1 MTAELDD
8 ASFSVVRRGY
18 DRSQVEERLSR
29 LSAELDAAAAGRN
42 AAVED
47 VRTLTRQRDASRNE
61 AQAARSANSEARS
74 ELERLRAQVA
84 ELSIIP
90 HTVDGMSE
98 RLQQMVRIAQDE
110 VNDMRSRATA
120 SAAQILTLAQAEAD
134 ELRDRSVSERR
145 EFEEERRAAEESLR
159 AQLDETQT
167 RLDQLR
173 HDSDGQMARLD
184 AELAER
190 RTRAEQSLAAEMD
203 EQRTGMQNELAA
215 LEARHREEAARIL
228 ELANQD
234 SRTRLAEATNEAQ
247 RVRNESRNDVVAAQ
261 RELEELRGLQHQI
274 SEQLTSVRALL
285 DWTLPKIVGGTPRGG
300 DSGSVFGDKGLRA
313 NGEQDRVQVPS
324 QQVQT
329 QQIPTQQLPPAPHV
343 PAERPAATAERN
355 DKSAVEP
362 EPRDDPDMDDANPPT
377 EATPIVEPVAVA
389 DGSAAGRPTPVAR
402 HSRMSAPSGRR

>member
-18 DRSQVEERLSR
+18 DRAQVEERLSR
-29 LSAELDAAAAGRN
+29 LTAELDAAAAGRN

-61 AQAARSANSEARS
+61 AQAARSSNSEARN

-110 VNDMRSRATA
+110 VNDMRSRAT
-120 SAAQILTLAQAEAD
+120 SGAAQILTLAQAEAD
-134 ELRDRSVSERR
+134 ELRDRSISERR

-190 RTRAEQSLAAEMD
+190 RTRAEQSLAAEME

-234 SRTRLAEATNEAQ
+234 ARTRVAEATNEAQ

-261 RELEELRGLQHQI
+261 RELEELRVLQHQI

-285 DWTLPKIVGGTPRGG
+285 DWTLPKIVGGGARGG
-300 DSGSVFGDKGLRA
+300 DNGPRPGDNPRVGGD
-313 NGEQDRVQVPS
+313 NDRLLVPAQG
-324 QQVQT
+324 QQV
-329 QQIPTQQLPPAPHV
+329 A
-343 PAERPAATAERN
+343 AERPAITTDRDDEPAA
-355 DKSAVEP
+355 EP
-362 EPRDDPDMDDANPPT
+362 ESRGKPVVDDANPPT
-377 EATPIVEPVAVA
+377 EATPIVEPVPVT
-389 DGSAAGRPTPVAR
+389 DGSVSARPTPVAR

>member
-18 DRSQVEERLSR
+18 DRAQVDDRLSR

-61 AQAARSANSEARS
+61 AQAARAANNEARA

-120 SAAQILTLAQAEAD
+120 SAAQVLTLAQAEAD

-184 AELAER
+184 AELSER
-190 RTRAEQSLAAEMD
+190 RGRAEQSLAAEMD
-203 EQRTGMQNELAA
+203 EQRTAMQNELAA

-234 SRTRLAEATNEAQ
+234 ARNRLAEATNEAQ
-247 RVRNESRNDVVAAQ
+247 RVRAESRNDVSAAQ
-261 RELEELRGLQHQI
+261 RELEELRVLQHQI

-285 DWTLPKIVGGTPRGG
+285 DWTLPQISAGARALEHSPRPGDTPVLVPAQQQARP
-300 DSGSVFGDKGLRA
+300 SSVERPLFQSD
-313 NGEQDRVQVPS
+313 DDPS
-324 QQVQT
+324 PESRSEPV
-329 QQIPTQQLPPAPHV
+329 IPEELPVSRPHV
-343 PAERPAATAERN
+343 EAE
-355 DKSAVEP
+355 
-362 EPRDDPDMDDANPPT
+362 
-377 EATPIVEPVAVA
+377 IVEQPKPSNGDVTAPE
-389 DGSAAGRPTPVAR
+389 RPTPVAR
-402 HSRMSAPSGRR
+402 HSRVTTPSGRR

>member
-1 MTAELDD
+1 MTADLDD

-18 DRSQVEERLSR
+18 DRAQVDNRLSR
-29 LSAELDAAAAGRN
+29 LLAELDAAAAGRN

-61 AQAARSANSEARS
+61 AQAARAANTEARA
-74 ELERLRAQVA
+74 ELERLRAQVS

-110 VNDMRSRATA
+110 VNDMRSRATTG
-120 SAAQILTLAQAEAD
+120 SAQVLTMAQAEAD
-134 ELRDRSVSERR
+134 ELRERSLTERR

-184 AELAER
+184 AELGER
-190 RTRAEQSLAAEMD
+190 RQRAEQALAADID
-203 EQRTGMQNELAA
+203 EQRTSMQSELAT

-228 ELANQD
+228 EKANQD
-234 SRTRLAEATNEAQ
+234 ARNRLAEATSEAQ

-261 RELEELRGLQHQI
+261 RELEELRVLQHQI

-285 DWTLPKIVGGTPRGG
+285 DWTLPKITSSEGRGHDTG
-300 DSGSVFGDKGLRA
+300 QRPST
-313 NGEQDRVQVPS
+313 GEQPVIPGQVAHRP
-324 QQVQT
+324 QDE
-329 QQIPTQQLPPAPHV
+329 PAAPPAGD
-343 PAERPAATAERN
+343 R
-355 DKSAVEP
+355 AVA
-362 EPRDDPDMDDANPPT
+362 DPDNPPT
-377 EATPIVEPVAVA
+377 EANPVVERANPAT
-389 DGSAAGRPTPVAR
+389 DEHNPPTRPTPVAR
-402 HSRMSAPSGRR
+402 HSRVTAPTGRR

>member
-1 MTAELDD
+1 MTADLDD

-18 DRSQVEERLSR
+18 DRAQVDERLSR
-29 LSAELDAAAAGRN
+29 LSAELEAAAAGRN

-61 AQAARSANSEARS
+61 AQAARSANSEARA
-74 ELERLRAQVA
+74 ELERLRAQVS

-120 SAAQILTLAQAEAD
+120 SAAQVLTLAQAEAD
-134 ELRDRSVSERR
+134 ELRDRSLTERR

-190 RTRAEQSLAAEMD
+190 RTRAEQALAAEMD

-228 ELANQD
+228 EVAQQD
-234 SRTRLAEATNEAQ
+234 ARTRLVEATSEAQ

-261 RELEELRGLQHQI
+261 RELEELRALQHQI

-285 DWTLPKIVGGTPRGG
+285 DWTLPQISAHGPRAVEA
-300 DSGSVFGDKGLRA
+300 S
-313 NGEQDRVQVPS
+313 P
-324 QQVQT
+324 
-329 QQIPTQQLPPAPHV
+329 PQLPRPQGRSTNG
-343 PAERPAATAERN
+343 AERDEEPAAAERAAAGA
-355 DKSAVEP
+355 DA
-362 EPRDDPDMDDANPPT
+362 ANPPT
-377 EATPIVEPVAVA
+377 AANPIIERPNTAAEERNPAT
-389 DGSAAGRPTPVAR
+389 RPTPVAR
-402 HSRMSAPSGRR
+402 HSRVGTPSGRR

>member
-8 ASFSVVRRGY
+8 TTFSVVRRGY
-18 DRSQVEERLSR
+18 DRAQVDDRLSR
-29 LSAELDAAAAGRN
+29 LHAELEAAAAGRN

-61 AQAARSANSEARS
+61 AQAARSSNQEIRA
-74 ELERLRAQVA
+74 ELERLRTQVA

-120 SAAQILTLAQAEAD
+120 SSAQVLTMAQAEAD
-134 ELRDRSVSERR
+134 ELRERSVSERR

-190 RTRAEQSLAAEMD
+190 RSRAEQGLAAEID
-203 EQRTGMQNELAA
+203 QQRTAMQQELAA
-215 LEARHREEAARIL
+215 LEARHKEEAARIL
-228 ELANQD
+228 EVANQD
-234 SRTRLAEATNEAQ
+234 ARTRLAEATQEAQ
-247 RVRNESRNDVVAAQ
+247 RVRAESRNDIAAAQ
-261 RELEELRGLQHQI
+261 RELEELRVLQHQI

-285 DWTLPKIVGGTPRGG
+285 DWTLPQISAGARGAADSTLRPSQGTTGPLPIPAQSSPHPQSDRTALRADDEPEAADTERPTPEADAVDRTPAAGSPVVEAPATVGALAPSNG
-300 DSGSVFGDKGLRA
+300 DSS
-313 NGEQDRVQVPS
+313 
-324 QQVQT
+324 T
-329 QQIPTQQLPPAPHV
+329 
-343 PAERPAATAERN
+343 
-355 DKSAVEP
+355 P
-362 EPRDDPDMDDANPPT
+362 E
-377 EATPIVEPVAVA
+377 
-389 DGSAAGRPTPVAR
+389 RPTPVAR
-402 HSRMSAPSGRR
+402 HSRVTAPSGRR

>member
-18 DRSQVEERLSR
+18 DRAQVEERLSR

-61 AQAARSANSEARS
+61 AQAARSANGEARS

-228 ELANQD
+228 EVANQD
-234 SRTRLAEATNEAQ
+234 SRTRVAEATNEAQ

-261 RELEELRGLQHQI
+261 RELEELRVLQHQI

-285 DWTLPKIVGGTPRGG
+285 DWTLPKIVGNGSRGG
-300 DSGSVFGDKGLRA
+300 DSAPAPAMGDKGPRA
-313 NGEQDRVQVPS
+313 NGDKDRVLIPA
-324 QQVQT
+324 QQ
-329 QQIPTQQLPPAPHV
+329 APV
-343 PAERPAATAERN
+343 ERPVTT
-355 DKSAVEP
+355 P
-362 EPRDDPDMDDANPPT
+362 ERDDKPAAEPASRDEPVVDDANPPT
-377 EATPIVEPVAVA
+377 EATPIVEPVPVT
-389 DGSAAGRPTPVAR
+389 DGPVPARPTPVAR

>member
-18 DRSQVEERLSR
+18 DRAQVDERMSR
-29 LSAELDAAAAGRN
+29 LMAELDAAAAGRN

-61 AQAARSANSEARS
+61 SQAARSAHNEARS

-120 SAAQILTLAQAEAD
+120 GAAQILTLAQAEAD

-159 AQLDETQT
+159 SQLDETQT

-184 AELAER
+184 AELGDR

-203 EQRTGMQNELAA
+203 EQRSTMQNELAE

-228 ELANQD
+228 EVANQD
-234 SRTRLAEATNEAQ
+234 ARTRVAEATNEAQ
-247 RVRNESRNDVVAAQ
+247 RVRAESRNDVVAAQ
-261 RELEELRGLQHQI
+261 RELEELRVLQHQI

-285 DWTLPKIVGGTPRGG
+285 DWTLPKITAGGTR
-300 DSGSVFGDKGLRA
+300 SIE
-313 NGEQDRVQVPS
+313 NGTRLTNTDTPVGIPVQMAQRYPMDRPPGVRTEQDDKPTGDHK
-324 QQVQT
+324 T
-329 QQIPTQQLPPAPHV
+329 QD
-343 PAERPAATAERN
+343 EPAADVDNPTTQAN
-355 DKSAVEP
+355 PVVEP
-362 EPRDDPDMDDANPPT
+362 QASVDEEPST
-377 EATPIVEPVAVA
+377 ST
-389 DGSAAGRPTPVAR
+389 RPTPVAR
-402 HSRMSAPSGRR
+402 HSRVTTNSGRR

>member
-18 DRSQVEERLSR
+18 DRAQVDERLSR
-29 LSAELDAAAAGRN
+29 LSAELEAAAAGRN

-61 AQAARSANSEARS
+61 AQAARSANSEARA
-74 ELERLRAQVA
+74 ELERLRAQVS

-120 SAAQILTLAQAEAD
+120 SAAQVLTLAQAEAD
-134 ELRDRSVSERR
+134 ELRDRSLTERR

-190 RTRAEQSLAAEMD
+190 RTRAEQALAAEMD

-228 ELANQD
+228 EVAQQD
-234 SRTRLAEATNEAQ
+234 ARTRLVEATSEAQ

-261 RELEELRGLQHQI
+261 RELEELRALQHQI

-285 DWTLPKIVGGTPRGG
+285 DWTLPQISSHGPRAVEASPHTITPETT
-300 DSGSVFGDKGLRA
+300 S
-313 NGEQDRVQVPS
+313 
-324 QQVQT
+324 
-329 QQIPTQQLPPAPHV
+329 IPAQLPRPQGRSTNG
-343 PAERPAATAERN
+343 AERDEEPAAEEHAAA
-355 DKSAVEP
+355 DA
-362 EPRDDPDMDDANPPT
+362 DPANPPT
-377 EATPIVEPVAVA
+377 AANPIIERPNTAAEERNPAT
-389 DGSAAGRPTPVAR
+389 RPTPVAR
-402 HSRMSAPSGRR
+402 HSRVGTPSGRR

>member
-18 DRSQVEERLSR
+18 DRAQVDDRLSR

-61 AQAARSANSEARS
+61 AQAARATSNEARA
-74 ELERLRAQVA
+74 EVERLRAQVA
-84 ELSIIP
+84 ELSTIP
-90 HTVDGMSE
+90 HSVDGMSE
-98 RLQQMVRIAQDE
+98 RLQQMVRIAQEE
-110 VNDMRSRATA
+110 VNDMRARATA
-120 SAAQILTLAQAEAD
+120 SATQVLTLAQAEAD
-134 ELRDRSVSERR
+134 ELRERSVVERR

-190 RTRAEQSLAAEMD
+190 RTRAEHGLAAEV
-203 EQRTGMQNELAA
+203 EEKRSKMQKELAA
-215 LEARHREEAARIL
+215 LEARHKEEAARIL
-228 ELANQD
+228 EVANQEA
-234 SRTRLAEATNEAQ
+234 RNRLTEATNEAQ
-247 RVRNESRNDVVAAQ
+247 RVRAESRSDVAVAQ

-285 DWTLPKIVGGTPRGG
+285 DWTLPQISHSARGAIE
-300 DSGSVFGDKGLRA
+300 SGSRPNFGPETQPVPLQPRPQPSASPQRDAENSAGT
-313 NGEQDRVQVPS
+313 DRESADEPQYGSRPDDHA
-324 QQVQT
+324 
-329 QQIPTQQLPPAPHV
+329 APGG
-343 PAERPAATAERN
+343 
-355 DKSAVEP
+355 S
-362 EPRDDPDMDDANPPT
+362 
-377 EATPIVEPVAVA
+377 VA
-389 DGSAAGRPTPVAR
+389 DGDSTTGTDDGPAADRPTPVAR
-402 HSRMSAPSGRR
+402 HTRMTAQTARR